1 MSEEHTG
8 DGESALSRAR
18 EARERVEAKRE
29 RFYEIVSSA
38 IDSLPEELR
47 DRMENLEIVIAD
59 WPSPSQM
66 SRTNTRNR
74 FGLLGLYE
82 GIPHTRRGHG
92 YNMVLPD
99 KITVFRKPIEARCRT
114 WREVEEEI
122 TRVALHEIAHHFG
135 IDDATLRDIEERRRS
150 ERGW

>member
-8 DGESALSRAR
+8 DGKSALSRAR

-29 RFYEIVSSA
+29 RFYEVVSSA

-114 WREVEEEI
+114 WRDVEEEI
-122 TRVALHEIAHHFG
+122 TRVVLHEIAHHFG